1 MCRGTTYLRRRKAT
15 SHPRDVRHTAPLLT
29 AERRAPAL
37 FGLLLRSVIPPTRA
51 ARLSPARALLEPVFR
66 GTSLP
71 HGIWIALI
79 VAGFPPL
86 VKSFAPGHVS
96 HTENA
101 EKLTQPRR
109 RARPSARFFLSP
121 RLSPPPIVLPHPIFS
136 PPAFSCSAT
145 RFCSPPPV
153 EATTRRTAARR
164 TAYAVFTGA
173 TKHPALSRRVRF
185 SFLCVD
191 RKPTDHSSVS
201 VVLGSRK

>member
-1 MCRGTTYLRRRKAT
+1 MPWYHLSSPPQGDLC
-15 SHPRDVRHTAPLLT
+15 PRNVRHTAPLLT
-29 AERRAPAL
+29 AGRRAPAL

-79 VAGFPPL
+79 VAGFSPL

-101 EKLTQPRR
+101 EKLTEPRR
-109 RARPSARFFLSP
+109 RARPSARFFLST
-121 RLSPPPIVLPHPIFS
+121 RLSPPPIVLPPRTRFS
-136 PPAFSCSAT
+136 LPPGISCSAT

-164 TAYAVFTGA
+164 TADAVFTGA
-173 TKHPALSRRVRF
+173 AKHPALSRRVF
-185 SFLCVD
+185 C
-191 RKPTDHSSVS
+191 
-201 VVLGSRK
+201 GSPFTK